1 VENIA
6 RSILRNER
14 RVIPLSTNG
23 KGFHGLDEDC
33 FLSLPLVVGA
43 GGLQHTMRLP
53 LSDTEDE
60 ALQRSIEILLELRR
74 TVDLILATP

>member
-1 VENIA
+1 M
-6 RSILRNER
+6 
-14 RVIPLSTNG
+14 IPLSTNG
-23 KGFHGLDEDC
+23 KGLYGLTEDC
-33 FLSLPLVVGA
+33 FLSLPVVLGA

-74 TVDLILATP
+74 TVDAILATP